1 MYENT
6 YIINHNFNNVQ
17 THLIKYK
24 FHLSIVLSKSKVE
37 NQNLFSFQSI
47 SKSDIEKDIQDIGPI
62 KAPKK
67 NTSPTKILKITV

>member
-6 YIINHNFNNVQ
+6 YIINHNFNNVRTQ
-17 THLIKYK
+17 LIKYK
-24 FHLSIVLSKSKVE
+24 FHPSIVLSKSKVE

-47 SKSDIEKDIQDIGPI
+47 SKSGIEKDIQDIGPI

-67 NTSPTKILKITV
+67 NTSLTKILKITV